1 MAKKFAE
8 KICDGKF
15 QEETATKTKTY
26 STVVNNDDVEE
37 VADELLNKIADAL
50 ATISELFAQYRALKG
65 GEYHA

>member
-8 KICDGKF
+8 KVCDGYFK
-15 QEETATKTKTY
+15 EESTKTHKTY
-26 STVVNNDDVEE
+26 SNTNNDVEV